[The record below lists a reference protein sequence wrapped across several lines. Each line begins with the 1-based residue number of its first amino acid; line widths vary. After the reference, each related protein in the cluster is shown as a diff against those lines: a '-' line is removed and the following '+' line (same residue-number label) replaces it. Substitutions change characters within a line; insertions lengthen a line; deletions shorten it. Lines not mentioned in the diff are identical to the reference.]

1 MSKTKIFGIIELNVK
16 KEPFFTHFRKLL
28 NLKPEQIKEINLLL
42 SNKNG
47 FNVIKDDEKINSFAQ
62 KLDIKIEDLLDI
74 LSVSYHIYKSI
85 KEKDVSEEDLTK
97 DLITLSKE
105 INIELQNDILQ
116 SLKLLFKRKDQFEI
130 SEKVKYY
137 KKGVIPSIYGLTSI
151 CDIRAIFD
159 DKLNI
164 TNYIPMVIARI
175 STEDDVGNEEYISF
189 QFTEKTL
196 KDFKIFI
203 DECLKKLKNVKKDIK
218 SKINIYE
225 EEKDE

>member
-1 MSKTKIFGIIELNVK
+1 MRTKIFGIVELYLK
-16 KEPFFTHFRKLL
+16 KEPFFTNFKKLL
-28 NLKPEQIKEINLLL
+28 ALKPEQIKKINLLL
-42 SNKNG
+42 SEKNG
-47 FNVIKDDEKINSFAQ
+47 FNVIEDDEKINNFAQ
-62 KLDIKIEDLLDI
+62 QLDIKNEDLLDI
-74 LSVSYHIYKSI
+74 LSVSFFIYENI

-97 DLITLSKE
+97 DLMTLSKE

-137 KKGVIPSIYGLTSI
+137 KKGVIPSIHGLTSI

-164 TNYIPMVIARI
+164 KNYIPMLIARI
-175 STEDDVGNEEYISF
+175 STEDDIGNKEYFNF

-203 DECLKKLKNVKKDIK
+203 DESSKKLENVKKDIK

>member
-1 MSKTKIFGIIELNVK
+1 MRTKIFGIVELNVK
-16 KEPFFTHFRKLL
+16 KEPFFTNLKKLL
-28 NLKPEQIKEINLLL
+28 SLKPEQIKKINLLL
-42 SNKNG
+42 SENNG
-47 FNVIKDDEKINSFAQ
+47 FNVIKDDEKINNFAQ
-62 KLDIKIEDLLDI
+62 QLDIKIEDLLDI
-74 LSVSYHIYKSI
+74 LRVSFYIYDNV
-85 KEKDVSEEDLTK
+85 KEKEVSEEDLNK

-105 INIELQNDILQ
+105 INIELQNDVLQ

-130 SEKVKYY
+130 SEKAKYY
-137 KKGVIPSIYGLTSI
+137 KKGIIPSIYGLTSI

-159 DKLNI
+159 EKLNI

-175 STEDDVGNEEYISF
+175 STEDDIGNEEYISF

-203 DECLKKLKNVKKDIK
+203 DEGLKKLENVKKDIK

-225 EEKDE
+225 EGKDE

>member
-1 MSKTKIFGIIELNVK
+1 MRTKIFGIVELNVK
-16 KEPFFTHFRKLL
+16 KEPFFSNFKKLL
-28 NLKPEQIKEINLLL
+28 ALKPEQIKKINLLL
-42 SNKNG
+42 SEKNG
-47 FNVIKDDEKINSFAQ
+47 FNVIKDDEKINNFAQ
-62 KLDIKIEDLLDI
+62 QLDINIEDLLDI
-74 LSVSYHIYKSI
+74 LSVFYFIYKNI
-85 KEKDVSEEDLTK
+85 KEKNVSEEDLNK

-105 INIELQNDILQ
+105 IDIELQNDILQ
-116 SLKLLFKRKDQFEI
+116 SLKLLFKRKDQFDI
-130 SEKVKYY
+130 SEKVKYH

-164 TNYIPMVIARI
+164 TNYIPMLITRI
-175 STEDDVGNEEYISF
+175 STEDDVGNEKYISI

-203 DECLKKLKNVKKDIK
+203 DEGLKKLENVKKNIK

-225 EEKDE
+225 EENDE

>member
-1 MSKTKIFGIIELNVK
+1 MRTKIFGIVELNVK
-16 KEPFFTHFRKLL
+16 KEPFFSNFKKLL
-28 NLKPEQIKEINLLL
+28 ALKPEQIKKINLLL
-42 SNKNG
+42 SEKNG
-47 FNVIKDDEKINSFAQ
+47 FNVIKDDDKINNFAQ
-62 KLDIKIEDLLDI
+62 QLDINIEDLLDI
-74 LSVSYHIYKSI
+74 LGVFYFIYKNI
-85 KEKDVSEEDLTK
+85 KEKNVSEEDLNK

-105 INIELQNDILQ
+105 IDIELQNDILQ
-116 SLKLLFKRKDQFEI
+116 SLKLLFKRKDQFDI
-130 SEKVKYY
+130 AEKVKYH
-137 KKGVIPSIYGLTSI
+137 KKGIIPSIYGLTSI

-164 TNYIPMVIARI
+164 TNYIPILIARI
-175 STEDDVGNEEYISF
+175 STEDDVGNEKYISV

-203 DECLKKLKNVKKDIK
+203 DEGLNKLENVKKNIK

>member
-1 MSKTKIFGIIELNVK
+1 MITKIFGIVELNVK
-16 KEPFFTHFRKLL
+16 KEPFFSDFKKLL
-28 NLKPEQIKEINLLL
+28 ALKPEQIKKINLLL
-42 SNKNG
+42 SEKNV
-47 FNVIKDDEKINSFAQ
+47 FNVIKDDEKINNFAQ
-62 KLDIKIEDLLDI
+62 QLDIKIEDLLDI
-74 LSVSYHIYKSI
+74 LGVSFFIYKNI
-85 KEKDVSEEDLTK
+85 KEKDVSEEDLNK

-105 INIELQNDILQ
+105 IDIELQNDILQ
-116 SLKLLFKRKDQFEI
+116 SLKLLFKRKDQFDI

-175 STEDDVGNEEYISF
+175 STKDDVGNEEYISF

-203 DECLKKLKNVKKDIK
+203 DEGLKKLENVKKDIK